1 MAKETSL
8 SSCRKCGLP
17 LPDNAKFCPACGAKQ
32 ELPARG
38 RKRRGNG
45 QGSVYRRGT
54 GWMACA
60 TRWEAGIRLT
70 KTKSGF
76 KTKKEGYDWL
86 ATVSFSRPKEGAL
99 KTFQQI
105 YEEWSSIH
113 YPTISKKKRQIYE
126 GAYRKCA
133 PLYSMK
139 WNDVGIRHMQKI
151 VNAQRET
158 YYPRRDL
165 KVLFSLMS
173 QFAIVEG
180 YSDVNYAVHIKLP
193 PREKPHK
200 EPFSEEEIQALW
212 KDYEAGNEFTG
223 AILIMIYT
231 GMRYG
236 EISSVKPENIHLE
249 ESYLLGGIKSEAG
262 KEGEILLL
270 DEIKP
275 LVQHLMIDSSLGSM
289 SDTTFR
295 KKFDAALERAGCR
308 RHTIHECR
316 HTCATLLAKR
326 GVQAAVITDI
336 MRHASYSQT
345 LDYTHIDRQTKLN
358 ALKSITDGLHTQKAE
373 SP

>member
-1 MAKETSL
+1 
-8 SSCRKCGLP
+8 
-17 LPDNAKFCPACGAKQ
+17 
-32 ELPARG
+32 
-38 RKRRGNG
+38 
-45 QGSVYRRGT
+45 
-54 GWMACA
+54 
-60 TRWEAGIRLT
+60 
-70 KTKSGF
+70 
-76 KTKKEGYDWL
+76 
-86 ATVSFSRPKEGAL
+86 
-99 KTFQQI
+99 
-105 YEEWSSIH
+105 
-113 YPTISKKKRQIYE
+113 
-126 GAYRKCA
+126 
-133 PLYSMK
+133 
-139 WNDVGIRHMQKI
+139 
-151 VNAQRET
+151 
-158 YYPRRDL
+158 
-165 KVLFSLMS
+165 MS

-236 EISSVKPENIHLE
+236 EISSVKSENIHMD

-275 LVQHLMIDSSLGSM
+275 LVQKLMIDSSLGSM
-289 SDTTFR
+289 SDTSFR
-295 KKFDAALERAGCR
+295 KKFDAALKRAGCR
-308 RHTIHECR
+308 QHTIHECR

-358 ALKSITDGLHTQKAE
+358 ALKSITYGLHTKTAE
-373 SP
+373 NP